1 MRGEVPERSKA
12 AVLKIVRHVYH
23 WPHSGVLCAHGA
35 RAPRDPPYHVLRREP
50 EGGIVRRI
58 LALVAVLVLSPSC
71 PGPVQAGE
79 VLHDAEYYISKAQ
92 NAERWAA
99 DDEAV
104 DEKLTAFREGNGGR
118 PPNILYI
125 LIDDIGFGDLGS
137 ETLNSI
143 RGYRTPSIN
152 QFAREGMRLSRMYT
166 EPSCTPTRVAFMT
179 GRQPYRN
186 GMGNTA
192 VDISGFGLADEEVTL
207 AEILSEAGYNTVH
220 IGKWHMGDIKE
231 AWPNFQGF
239 DYAAF
244 PIHQQGQLTI
254 FHDDA
259 ADEEVSIG
267 IGDNNYDDRYTM
279 DRWLRTDASSM
290 VTGVE
295 GNRNEPVREVHMK
308 PGERWTEAKYEEMNQ
323 RYQDQAMEQLQSL
336 AKRDE
341 PFFLQYWP
349 LYPLTGPRTAYD
361 EYTTP
366 NGGTYVEKMKLVDQW
381 IGELMA
387 EMERLGVADD
397 TLVIIMGDNG
407 HFTKYSPQSGYTPM
421 IFRGG
426 KGSTTEGGVRVDA
439 FVRWPGMVEADTV
452 AGDIVHVTDL
462 FTTIARLGGAT
473 DGIPTD
479 RIIDGIDQT
488 SLMLNG
494 DTHGRRDYVF
504 LYNINK
510 LEAVVKEQYKLAIP
524 GGNLENAILADFYD
538 LFRDPQEKYPVS
550 TEIGA
555 WGGAKFVRMVQR
567 HMKRK
572 ARYADAGPA
581 IGMPYEGIENL
592 RPESKAAVQ
601 EFLFMMKSP
610 EM

>member
-1 MRGEVPERSKA
+1 MKRGLLIT
-12 AVLKIVRHVYH
+12 VLSIVFVFSFGVTTQAEDKIV
-23 WPHSGVLCAHGA
+23 
-35 RAPRDPPYHVLRREP
+35 
-50 EGGIVRRI
+50 
-58 LALVAVLVLSPSC
+58 
-71 PGPVQAGE
+71 
-79 VLHDAEYYISKAQ
+79 HDAEYYILEAQ
-92 NAERWAA
+92 NREKWVAE
-99 DDEAV
+99 DKELDK
-104 DEKLTAFREGNGGR
+104 KLAEFRKKNNGR

-125 LIDDIGFGDLGS
+125 LIDDIGFGDLGLP
-137 ETLNSI
+137 ELNSV
-143 RGYRTPSIN
+143 RGYKTPSIN
-152 QFAREGMRLSRMYT
+152 KIADDGMRFTRMYT

-192 VDISGFGLADEEVTL
+192 VDISGFGLAGKEVTL
-207 AEILSEAGYNTVH
+207 AEILSEVGYNTVH
-220 IGKWHMGDIKE
+220 IGKWHMGDIRE
-231 AWPNFQGF
+231 AWPNYQGF

-267 IGDNNYDDRYTM
+267 IGDNNYDDRYTI
-279 DRWLRTDASSM
+279 DGWLRTDASAM

-295 GNRNEPVREVHMK
+295 GYRDKPVREVHMQ
-308 PGERWTEAKYEEMNQ
+308 PGERWNEAKYHEMNV
-323 RYQDQAMEQLQSL
+323 RYQQQTMEHLRKL
-336 AKRDE
+336 AKADK

-349 LYPLTGPRTAYD
+349 LYPLTGPRTTTD

-366 NGGTYVEKMKLVDQW
+366 NGGIYVEKMKLVDHW

-387 EMERLGVADD
+387 EMDKLGITDNTIV
-397 TLVIIMGDNG
+397 VVMGDNG

-426 KGSTTEGGVRVDA
+426 KGDTTEGGVRVDA
-439 FVRWPGMVEADTV
+439 FVRWPGMIEADSI
-452 AGDIVHVTDL
+452 AGDIIHVTDL
-462 FTTIARLGGAT
+462 YTTLARLSGAT
-473 DGIPTD
+473 DKIPTD

-504 LYNINK
+504 IYNINK

-524 GGNLENAILADFYD
+524 GGNIQNAILAKFYD
-538 LFRDPQEKYPVS
+538 LYRDTREEWPVS
-550 TEIGA
+550 TQIGA

-567 HMKRK
+567 HIKRK
-572 ARYADAGPA
+572 AMYPDEGPA
-581 IGMPYEGIENL
+581 IGIPYEGIENL
-592 RPESKAAVQ
+592 RPESKKAVQ

-610 EM
+610 EK